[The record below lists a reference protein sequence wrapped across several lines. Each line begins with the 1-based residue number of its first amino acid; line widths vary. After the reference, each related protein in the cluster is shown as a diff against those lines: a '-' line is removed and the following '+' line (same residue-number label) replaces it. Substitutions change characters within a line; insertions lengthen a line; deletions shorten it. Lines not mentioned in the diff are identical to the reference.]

1 MLTRLR
7 LHARQMVL
15 AAGLALLALPL
26 AAAAQ
31 ELVPGVDYLEIPGGA
46 PFSTQD
52 GKVEVV
58 EVFGYTCPHCA
69 SFEPHLVAWERTLP
83 DDVALVRVP
92 APFGGQWM
100 PYARAYYAAEAQGI
114 ADRTHQAVFDAIHGE
129 GTLLASGVT
138 DAQLADFYAA
148 RGADRARFL
157 ADLSSEETR
166 AKLREA
172 TGFLQRSRVEGTP
185 SLVVNGRYRVLGRT
199 IDDILRNTTA
209 LIERERRAAR

>member
-1 MLTRLR
+1 MLPRLR
-7 LHARQMVL
+7 HHARQMLL
-15 AAGLALLALPL
+15 ATGLALLALPL
-26 AAAAQ
+26 AATAQ
-31 ELVPGVDYLEIPGGA
+31 EPVAGVDYIEIRDGA
-46 PFSTQD
+46 PFAPQD

-100 PYARAYYAAEAQGI
+100 PYARAYYAAQAQGL
-114 ADRTHQAVFDAIHGE
+114 AERTHQAVFDAIHRD

-148 RGADRARFL
+148 HGADRARLL
-157 ADLSSEETR
+157 ADLSSEETGN
-166 AKLREA
+166 KLRRAYE
-172 TGFLQRSRVEGTP
+172 FLQRSGVDGTP
-185 SLVVNGRYRVLGRT
+185 NLVVNGRYRVIGRT
-199 IDDILRNTTA
+199 IDDILRTA
-209 LIERERRAAR
+209 RALVERERHAGH

>member
-1 MLTRLR
+1 
-7 LHARQMVL
+7 MVL

-138 DAQLADFYAA
+138 DAELADFYAA

-157 ADLSSEETR
+157 ADLSSEDTR

-172 TGFLQRSRVEGTP
+172 TGFLQRSHVDGTP

-209 LIERERRAAR
+209 LIERERQAAR